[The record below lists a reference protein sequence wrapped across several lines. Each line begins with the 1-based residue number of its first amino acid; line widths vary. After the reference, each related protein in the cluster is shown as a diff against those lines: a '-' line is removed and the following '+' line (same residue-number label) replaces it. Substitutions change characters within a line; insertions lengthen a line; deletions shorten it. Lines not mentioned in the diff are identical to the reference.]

1 MTFGVALER
10 LKLGRKIARSGWN
23 GKGMHLYLTRFE
35 GFEPCIVM
43 HTAQSLE
50 QPGWLASQADMLS
63 DDWECVSE

>member
-1 MTFGVALER
+1 
-10 LKLGRKIARSGWN
+10 
-23 GKGMHLYLTRFE
+23 MHLYLTRFE